1 MVCPQCQGAFE
12 QRLQCPNCN
21 VRLVYK
27 GPKAALD
34 ITNKNANLLQTPWG
48 RMLLGLLLSQGLY
61 FGLRKL
67 CLAGLMAFGESLQS
81 QVMTALYGL
90 ILLQVLQLVGLI
102 VGATVTGAG
111 QKLGFV
117 LGGVVGLLNGIL
129 SFMFQENASHT
140 ANLAALFGMPLVHTA
155 FGAIAGHIG
164 STIWKPLA
172 PPEEPK
178 AAITFDRKV
187 LGPAMNHPATFSGP
201 VAWLRVA
208 FGAGFAICGTLFA
221 KKILDNVVD
230 VSEGKLTTDSY
241 IQAELITWEIR
252 ALAILIGSALAG
264 CGTINSLKQ
273 GFVVGLA
280 VSAVHLFGAISG
292 NALPMDQ
299 AILTVG
305 CALGL
310 GIVGGWFGGQL
321 FPAYVPALRLRA
333 GGPGSIGGMD

>member
-1 MVCPQCQGAFE
+1 MLCPQCHGTFD

-27 GPKAALD
+27 GPKVDLDTAA
-34 ITNKNANLLQTPWG
+34 KNANLVQTPWG
-48 RMLLGLLLSQGLY
+48 RMLLGLILAQGLY

-67 CLAGLMAFGESLQS
+67 CLAGLMAFGENLQS
-81 QVMTALYGL
+81 QAMTALYSL
-90 ILLQVLQLVGLI
+90 VLLQALQLLGLV
-102 VGATVTGAG
+102 VGATLSGAG
-111 QKLGFV
+111 QKWGFV

-129 SFMFQENASHT
+129 SFVFQDDPSLT
-140 ANLAALFGMPLVHTA
+140 ANLAALFGMPLMHTV
-155 FGAIAGHIG
+155 FGSIAGHIG

-172 PPEEPK
+172 PPDEPK
-178 AAITFDRKV
+178 AAICFEKRIV
-187 LGPAMNHPATFSGP
+187 GPVQNHPATFSGP

-221 KKILDNVVD
+221 KKILDNIVD

-264 CGTINSLKQ
+264 SGTINSLKQ

-280 VSAVHLFGAISG
+280 VSAVLIFGSLGA
-292 NALPMDQ
+292 NALPMSQ
-299 AILTVG
+299 TIITVG

-310 GIVGGWFGGQL
+310 GIFGGWFGGQL
-321 FPAYVPALRLRA
+321 FPAFSPGLRLRF
-333 GGPGSIGGMD
+333 GGRGFVGGLD